1 MRECYGLKVKCPTGS
16 QVWSLASTRFVG
28 LNSWSLASSPVW
40 WGLWDLQE
48 VACVKEVDFWE
59 QNLTMAYNPAPI
71 PEEAFFSLILTDVEA
86 PACKLPIATLR

>member
-1 MRECYGLKVKCPTGS
+1 MKVKCPTGS
-16 QVWSLASTRFVG
+16 RVWSLASTRFVG

-48 VACVKEVDFWE
+48 VVCVKEVGFWE

-71 PEEAFFSLILTDVEA
+71 PEEAFFPLILTDVE
-86 PACKLPIATLR
+86 PPTGKLPIATLH